1 MSDETPAPATD
12 NNLQLASA
20 IVSAYVS
27 RKQRG
32 RDELADL
39 IRSVNGTLA
48 GIATGASV
56 GEEPSDAPAAPLIP
70 AVPIDQS
77 VTDDAIIC
85 LEDGKAFKTLKRHL
99 RTAYDMSP
107 EEYREKWGLS
117 KTYPMV
123 APSYSK
129 RRSDTAKA
137 IALGRKPA
145 EEKPKAKRRKK
156 ADA

>member
-1 MSDETPAPATD
+1 MTD
-12 NNLQLASA
+12 QLQNTDLLGLASD
-20 IVSAYVS
+20 IVSAYV
-27 RKQRG
+27 G
-32 RDELADL
+32 RNQLSQGELADL
-39 IRSVNGTLA
+39 IVSLHGTLS
-48 GIATGASV
+48 GLSGNPV
-56 GEEPSDAPAAPLIP
+56 EGEEEATPTAPLLP

-99 RTAYDMSP
+99 KTSYDMSP
-107 EEYREKWGLS
+107 EEYRAKWGLS
-117 KTYPMV
+117 KDYPMV

-137 IALGRKPA
+137 IGLGRKPT

>member
-1 MSDETPAPATD
+1 MSGPEHSESIEMTD
-12 NNLQLASA
+12 TSQDKELLGMASD

-27 RKQRG
+27 RNQLSQG
-32 RDELADL
+32 ELADL
-39 IRSVNGTLA
+39 IVSVHGTLSGLSGNPVEA
-48 GIATGASV
+48 
-56 GEEPSDAPAAPLIP
+56 EEEVAPPAPPVP
-70 AVPIDQS
+70 AIPIDQS

-129 RRSDTAKA
+129 RRAETAKK
-137 IALGRKPA
+137 IGLGRKP
-145 EEKPKAKRRKK
+145 KAK
-156 ADA
+156 

>member
-1 MSDETPAPATD
+1 MSDQPQNTE
-12 NNLQLASA
+12 LLGMASD
-20 IVSAYVS
+20 IVSAYV
-27 RKQRG
+27 G
-32 RDELADL
+32 RNQLSQGELADL
-39 IRSVNGTLA
+39 LVSVHGTLSGLSGHPIEA
-48 GIATGASV
+48 
-56 GEEPSDAPAAPLIP
+56 EEETAPNAPLVP

-77 VTDDAIIC
+77 VMEDAIIC

-99 RTAYDMSP
+99 KTSYDMSP
-107 EEYREKWGLS
+107 EEYRTKWGLS
-117 KTYPMV
+117 KDYPMV

-137 IALGRKPA
+137 IGLGRKPA